1 MRSSIEETWKE
12 RLDALNRE
20 VKALGLQPAD
30 YEEKLVVRLRWA
42 ILKDKYEQSQRGMT
56 SKSHQVTP

>member
-1 MRSSIEETWKE
+1 MGSSIEETWKE

-30 YEEKLVVRLRWA
+30 DEENMVMWLRWA
-42 ILKDKYEQSQRGMT
+42 ILKEKYEQSQRGMT
-56 SKSHQVTP
+56 SRTYQVAA